1 MAESNRPLPKPVLA
15 DFAPLAVVI
24 GGLFVVWCVT
34 VMWLRQL
41 PPEEGWVRQAFPL
54 LLWAAAIA
62 AWFATQRPPRPA
74 AWLGFLPIGHRVI
87 AWTAASFVLMFAW
100 HWIRVALGRPPSGL
114 LTLLPPEIFAWM
126 FAGILANEV
135 LFHGVL
141 QTRLSELLE
150 PKFAL
155 PITAIVMVLFRLPSV
170 YLGAAGGIEPVM
182 LYSIFLLS
190 LLAGVLRL
198 VSRSLW
204 PAIALQAANA
214 LGSLL

>member
-1 MAESNRPLPKPVLA
+1 MAESIRSQKKPVLA
-15 DFAPLAVVI
+15 DFVPLAVVI
-24 GGLFVVWCVT
+24 GGLFLAWCAAVV
-34 VMWLRQL
+34 WLRQL

-62 AWFATQRPPRPA
+62 LWIATQRPARPA
-74 AWLGFLPIGHRVI
+74 AWLGLIPIGHRVI
-87 AWTAASFVLMFAW
+87 AVTAASFVVMFAW

-114 LTLLPPEIFAWM
+114 LPLLPPEIFAWM
-126 FAGILANEV
+126 FAGILANEL

-155 PITAIVMVLFRLPSV
+155 PITAIVIVLFRLPTV
-170 YLGAAGGIEPVM
+170 YLGDAGSIQPVM

-198 VSRSLW
+198 LARSLW

-214 LGSLL
+214 LGTLL